1 MPAPQSPKPIS
12 ACRFS
17 AGAPRRRRRWLRAA
31 LWTIG
36 CLVVLVAVGS
46 ITGVFWLRH
55 AAYAALPRLDGSQPL
70 PGLSAP
76 VTVRRDTHGVPHL
89 KAATQDDLFMAQGYI
104 TAQDRLWQMDMLRR
118 HGEGTLAAVLGPG
131 LLRHDE
137 EQRVLELGNVA
148 RRVYQSLPPA
158 QRSQV
163 DDYARGVN
171 AYIAHCEATNS
182 LPPEFKLLFYKP
194 APWTGID
201 SMAVGMTMVETLDT
215 HVITK
220 LDRAKVDARLR
231 NPKLESDLFPVE
243 TWRDHPPTGAILDLS
258 KPQPQPPPGANAPKE
273 TSANGVTEEIKAN
286 AALYQGTT
294 SAVPKEPQINAW
306 ASAPAS
312 RPLGADLVPR
322 DLAALLGLPACRN
335 CAAGSN
341 NWVVA
346 GDHTASGKP
355 LLSNDMHLDLSVP
368 NIWYIADLNAPGIH
382 VAGVTLP
389 GVPWV
394 IAGHNEHIAWGFT
407 ALGGDVQDLYVE
419 KLDGRGKYYQAPTPT
434 TPAAWKP
441 LSLDREII
449 RVRGGRNVTL
459 DIRSTDHGPLLNPL
473 LPKSA
478 PPVALRWTLYDSS
491 LNSIPL
497 YQIDTASNWDEF
509 RSALEGWC
517 WPTQS
522 TVYAD
527 DQGHI
532 AYEAVGRIPMR
543 SAGLTEEPILNDT
556 DEWQG
561 YIPFDDMP
569 SSFDPPSGFLA
580 TANSR
585 VTTEQSKY
593 PITLEWGAPYRVQR
607 IYKLLQGRNGLTP
620 QDMLAAQTDIY
631 SAVDQEFAQKF
642 AYAIDQTPD
651 ASAQLRQAANLM
663 RVWDGHVTTAS
674 AAASIVDWSRGE
686 LWSMILKSRL
696 GDQIHDYHWQES
708 TYAEEQIVSNQDPSW
723 LPPDYKNWNAFI
735 TGAVAKAIKDGHAPH
750 DLTKWTYGSWHVI
763 QIQHPLSSFFP
774 FLKRVAGVGPL
785 PLSGDHTTVKQ
796 VGLHFG
802 PSQRFT
808 MDWSNIDNSSENI
821 VLGESG
827 NPYSP
832 YFRDQ
837 WNDWYTGKTFAL
849 PFTDQAVAAQTRHT
863 LRLTP

>member
-1 MPAPQSPKPIS
+1 MAAPQSPKPIS
-12 ACRFS
+12 ARRFS
-17 AGAPRRRRRWLRAA
+17 AGAPRRKWRRLRFS

-36 CLVVLVAVGS
+36 SLVVLVALGS
-46 ITGVFWLRH
+46 LTGLFWLRH
-55 AAYAALPRLDGSQPL
+55 AAYAALPRIDGSETL

-76 VTVRRDTHGVPHL
+76 VTIRRDAHGVPHIE
-89 KAATQDDLFMAQGYI
+89 AATQDDLFMAQGYI
-104 TAQDRLWQMDMLRR
+104 SAQDRLWQMDMLRR

-148 RRVYQSLPPA
+148 RRIYQSLPPA
-158 QRSQV
+158 QRNQV

-171 AYIAHCEATNS
+171 AYIAHCEATNT

-194 APWTGID
+194 APWTGVD

-220 LDRAKVDARLR
+220 LARAKVDARLH
-231 NPKLESDLFPVE
+231 NSKLESDLFPVE

-258 KPQPQPPPGANAPKE
+258 KPQPPQPSIPNPPEETGASSQP
-273 TSANGVTEEIKAN
+273 SG
-286 AALYQGTT
+286 LH
-294 SAVPKEPQINAW
+294 
-306 ASAPAS
+306 
-312 RPLGADLVPR
+312 PLAGFTMPSNLVPR
-322 DLAALLGLPACRN
+322 DLAALLGLPTCRN
-335 CAAGSN
+335 CTAGSN

-368 NIWYIADLNAPGIH
+368 NIWYIADLSAPGIH
-382 VAGVTLP
+382 AAGVTLP

-407 ALGGDVQDLYVE
+407 ALGGDVQDLYLE
-419 KLDGRGKYYQAPTPT
+419 KLDGRGNYYQAPAPT
-434 TPAAWKP
+434 APAAWKP
-441 LSLDREII
+441 LSLDRETID
-449 RVRGGRNVTL
+449 VRGGRNVTL

-473 LPKSA
+473 LPQSSA
-478 PPVALRWTLYDSS
+478 PIALRWTLYDST

-497 YQIDTASNWDEF
+497 FQIDTASNWDEF
-509 RSALEGWC
+509 RTALEGWC

-532 AYEAVGRIPMR
+532 AYVAVGRIPIR
-543 SAGLTEEPILNDT
+543 SAGLTEEPIQNDS

-561 YIPFDDMP
+561 YIPFDDMA

-593 PITLEWGAPYRVQR
+593 PLTLEWGAPFRVQR

-620 QDMLAAQTDIY
+620 QDMLATQTDIY
-631 SAVDQEFAQKF
+631 SAVDQELAQKF

-663 RVWDGHVTTAS
+663 RVWDGRVSTDS
-674 AAASIVDWSRGE
+674 AAASIVDWARTG
-686 LWSMILKSRL
+686 LWSMILKPKL
-696 GDQIHDYHWQES
+696 GDETSDYHWMES
-708 TYAEEQIVSNQDPSW
+708 LYAEEQVVSNQDPAW
-723 LPPDYKNWNAFI
+723 LPSDYKNWNAFI
-735 TGAVAKAIKDGHAPH
+735 TAAVAKGIKDGHAPH
-750 DLTKWTYGSWHVI
+750 DLSKWTYGSWLAP
-763 QIQHPLSSFFP
+763 HPDRAPALKFP
-774 FLKRVAGVGPL
+774 PL
-785 PLSGDHTTVKQ
+785 PQARGRR
-796 VGLHFG
+796 G
-802 PSQRFT
+802 PAS
-808 MDWSNIDNSSENI
+808 
-821 VLGESG
+821 
-827 NPYSP
+827 
-832 YFRDQ
+832 
-837 WNDWYTGKTFAL
+837 A
-849 PFTDQAVAAQTRHT
+849 
-863 LRLTP
+863 